1 MAARTGLGWLRWGR
15 DVYKVYRRARRVYV
29 GPRPWRCPALRAAS
43 TRWFVSIG
51 SSPSDVREGDCDAPQ
66 GDGVAPDGRAETVS
80 GRFYEQDAGDGTARP
95 LLGVVEFGGGPG
107 SEIKEGQR
115 LMAVATDVRRARVKS
130 KRIYPPESFVRQL
143 QVPNTDIRPVW
154 FAV

>member
-1 MAARTGLGWLRWGR
+1 
-15 DVYKVYRRARRVYV
+15 
-29 GPRPWRCPALRAAS
+29 
-43 TRWFVSIG
+43 
-51 SSPSDVREGDCDAPQ
+51 
-66 GDGVAPDGRAETVS
+66 VS